1 MDQHVTS
8 LIGIM
13 LQDFEPLPSGY
24 SLEESIRRHMTMS
37 NVSIG
42 AKQLLERASP
52 SRRHSRRSQ
61 MQLVV
66 IEGHSLPKDPHTEA
80 IRRAVY
86 KEGYSQPSL
95 EDALRIFPSI
105 SFDELHPDITSLW
118 VMHEP
123 VDDEVLGFTFDH
135 NYGCI
140 KLSAHKAEPREGWY
154 CKTVGFIFGS
164 L

>member
-13 LQDFEPLPSGY
+13 LQDFEPLPSRY

-42 AKQLLERASP
+42 AKQLLERALQAAVQQDVARGDLP
-52 SRRHSRRSQ
+52 
-61 MQLVV
+61 LVSEED
-66 IEGHSLPKDPHTEA
+66 EGRDH
-80 IRRAVY
+80 
-86 KEGYSQPSL
+86 
-95 EDALRIFPSI
+95 
-105 SFDELHPDITSLW
+105 ITSLW

>member
-13 LQDFEPLPSGY
+13 LQDFEPLPSRY
-24 SLEESIRRHMTMS
+24 SLEESIRR
-37 NVSIG
+37 
-42 AKQLLERASP
+42 
-52 SRRHSRRSQ
+52 
-61 MQLVV
+61 
-66 IEGHSLPKDPHTEA
+66 
-80 IRRAVY
+80 
-86 KEGYSQPSL
+86 QPSL
-95 EDALRIFPSI
+95 EDALRVFPSI